1 MSSLYAATELGTDFQ
16 TLGFLGHH
24 ALDAARMASFRK
36 SLGLEVPR
44 IARWLLRIAVQHG
57 IGRAEL
63 CGWIVRGEPLSQSGG
78 LPALLGTG
86 KVSPDPLPSA
96 FYGGLLRLGQTPNG
110 ELWGADLHRKAVSV
124 AILDTQPDGIRIGWR
139 RRFDRLDDFAFF
151 AAKATLCQRDRITLE
166 EFFDV
171 TRERGVRPE
180 ELVPDALE
188 DEREHLSRM
197 GLRRAKRVSPIANRF
212 IWLDVVLARA
222 YLRGATPNDVAK
234 LWVDVHAL
242 HKLNEDHDRMSD
254 PSAAAFWLLRHA
266 LFNDEAGYNRVV
278 AKAPK
283 GSAIVIAAQNEAR
296 RITDKKKAPFDR
308 AAIAR
313 AIDLRIAARGR

>member
-24 ALDAARMASFRK
+24 AVDTARMATFRK
-36 SLGLEVPR
+36 SLGLPVPR
-44 IARWLLRIAVQHG
+44 IARWVLRLAYQHG
-57 IGRAEL
+57 IARAEL

-78 LPALLGTG
+78 LPVLLGTG
-86 KVSPDPLPSA
+86 KPDPDPLPSA

-110 ELWGADLHRKAVSV
+110 ELWGADLHRKSASVS
-124 AILDTQPDGIRIGWR
+124 ILDTQPDGIRVGWR
-139 RRFDRLDDFAFF
+139 RRFDRLDDFVFF

-171 TRERGVRPE
+171 ARERGVRPE

-188 DEREHLSRM
+188 DEREHLARM

-212 IWLDVVLARA
+212 IWLDVVLAKA

-234 LWVDVHAL
+234 LWVDVHGL
-242 HKLNEDHDRMSD
+242 HKLNEEHDRLSD
-254 PSAAAFWLLRHA
+254 PSAASFWLLRHA
-266 LFNDEAGYNRVV
+266 LFNDEAGYKRVL
-278 AKAPK
+278 AKSPK
-283 GSAIVIAAQNEAR
+283 DSPLVYAAQNEAR
-296 RITDKKKAPFDR
+296 RITDRKKPPFDR
-308 AAIAR
+308 AAITR
-313 AIDLRIAARGR
+313 AIELRAATRR